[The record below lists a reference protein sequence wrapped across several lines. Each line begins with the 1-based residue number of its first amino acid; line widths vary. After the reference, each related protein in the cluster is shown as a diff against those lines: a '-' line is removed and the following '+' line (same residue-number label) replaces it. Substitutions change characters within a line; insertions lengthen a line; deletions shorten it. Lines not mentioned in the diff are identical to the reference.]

1 MAIAYYNPYYNKTLK
16 TIPVVS
22 AAYGVQKPAT
32 KRIASYTG
40 TMVQKKRRQQR
51 SVSLKT
57 LIKRTEPAKHYTWE
71 NNAALLHNTLYT
83 CIPTQGITQGTS
95 ITNRLADSVYLCALK
110 ISGQFLSATTAG
122 AYSMRIIVGWT
133 GEEVTTA
140 GIASGLVS
148 GLGLGD
154 VFLSST
160 AGIWTANGQINS
172 KAFTTLYDQTID
184 INSQISAV
192 SDISSFNITVPLNQ
206 SFYYQA
212 AGFTQGKTRNLCVL
226 VVAGVAYGTTGV
238 TAAGNCIWSAD
249 LIFKD

>member
-1 MAIAYYNPYYNKTLK
+1 MAIAYYNPYYNKALK
-16 TIPVVS
+16 TIPFVS

-32 KRIASYTG
+32 KRTSSATG
-40 TMVQKKRRQQR
+40 TMVQKRRRQQR

-57 LIKRTEPAKHYTWE
+57 LIKRTEPSKHYTLE

-83 CIPTQGITQGTS
+83 CVPTQGITQGTS
-95 ITNRLADSVYLCALK
+95 ITNRSGDSVYLCALK
-110 ISGQFLSATTAG
+110 IAGQYLSATTAG

-133 GEEVTTA
+133 GEELSTV
-140 GIASGLVS
+140 GISTGLVS

-154 VFLSST
+154 VFLSTT
-160 AGIWTANGQINS
+160 ASIWTPNGQINA
-172 KAFTTLYDQTID
+172 KGFTTLYDQTID

-192 SDISSFNITVPLNQ
+192 SDISSFGFTVPINQ
-206 SFYYQA
+206 SFNYQSA
-212 AGFTQGKTRNLCVL
+212 AGVQGKTRNLCVL
-226 VVAGVAYGTTGV
+226 VVAGVAYGSTGV